1 MSEGPAKISILAV
14 DDHPLLRDGIAALID
29 AQPDM
34 VILGEATD
42 GEQAVEMFRRLHPD
56 ITLMDLQM
64 PGMNGVEAIAE
75 IRKGSPAARVIV
87 LTTYPGDAQAVR
99 AMKAGAS
106 GFLLK
111 SSLRK
116 ELLNAIRIVHSGKK
130 FVPAEVAA
138 QIAENLVQE
147 ALSQREI
154 EVLRCVAQ
162 GMANKVVA
170 SKLGIAEETVKAHMK
185 NIMGKLSANDR
196 THAVTIGLK
205 RGIID

>member
-1 MSEGPAKISILAV
+1 
-14 DDHPLLRDGIAALID
+14 
-29 AQPDM
+29 
-34 VILGEATD
+34 
-42 GEQAVEMFRRLHPD
+42 
-56 ITLMDLQM
+56 
-64 PGMNGVEAIAE
+64 
-75 IRKGSPAARVIV
+75 
-87 LTTYPGDAQAVR
+87 VR